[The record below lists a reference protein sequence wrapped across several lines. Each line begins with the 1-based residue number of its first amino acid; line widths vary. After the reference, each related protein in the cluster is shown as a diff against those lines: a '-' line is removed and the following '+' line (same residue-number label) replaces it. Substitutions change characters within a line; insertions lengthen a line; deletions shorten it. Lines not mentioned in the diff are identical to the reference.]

1 MRGNPAVTPAPE
13 LLMLSCLVPSAAT
26 VTLPPPVSSP
36 TIKSMSSRATSGGP
50 EPSSA
55 KLHVLSMNVRL

>member
-13 LLMLSCLVPSAAT
+13 LLPLSCLAPSATA

-50 EPSSA
+50 EPSFA
-55 KLHVLSMNVRL
+55 KLHILSVNVRL